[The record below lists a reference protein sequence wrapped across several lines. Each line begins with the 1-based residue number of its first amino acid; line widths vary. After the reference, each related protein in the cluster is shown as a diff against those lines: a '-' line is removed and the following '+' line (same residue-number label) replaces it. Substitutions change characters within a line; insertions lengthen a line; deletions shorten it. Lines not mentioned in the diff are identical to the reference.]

1 MQWTLY
7 VYFRPF
13 VHQYKLNDRRVHLRV
28 MGKKVRVSIFVKHE
42 ELNNFGWLVFNCKVQ
57 VRLPHFI
64 KTFVYIFFIL
74 IAALHYVKYLDE
86 LLRLVVL
93 YELKVSSFF
102 G

>member
-1 MQWTLY
+1 MTGL
-7 VYFRPF
+7 
-13 VHQYKLNDRRVHLRV
+13 
-28 MGKKVRVSIFVKHE
+28 
-42 ELNNFGWLVFNCKVQ
+42 NCKVQ

-64 KTFVYIFFIL
+64 QTFVYIFIIL

-102 G
+102 GLL